1 MKNTRNTFSRYQS
14 LFFFN
19 LREYEKSIAI
29 YYFTTVSFFNCYVLS
44 LVMVSVDKKKREKIF
59 KDLKNYQQRDFSFSS
74 GHILGSMCTQPHPIA
89 REAYIQF
96 LETNL
101 GDPKLCPGTK
111 EIESRF
117 IAFISTLLHAPKKS
131 VGQIVSGGTEGN
143 ITAMWIAKQLS
154 GKKEVILPESAHF
167 SFQKIA
173 SLMDMKLIEIP
184 LTKEYVMDIS
194 QLKKKIG
201 KGTAAVVGLAGST
214 ELGAIDP
221 IPELSE
227 ICSNEHVL
235 LHVDAAFGG
244 FIIPFM
250 RKLHYNVPQFDF
262 KLKGVSTISIDSHK
276 MGYSAIPLGTLMIRQ
291 KHWLESISVES
302 PYISCEKQAGILG
315 TRSGAP
321 VAAAYAV
328 AQYLGFEG
336 YKKMVK
342 SCMDVTSYTEKRISD
357 LGLSLV
363 TKPTMNVLGVHLKKP
378 GQIVKKLSERGWRV
392 NKVERLSCIRLVL
405 MPQITKQIIDEFI
418 PVLEKTCNEV
428 GEL

>member
-1 MKNTRNTFSRYQS
+1 MNY
-14 LFFFN
+14 
-19 LREYEKSIAI
+19 
-29 YYFTTVSFFNCYVLS
+29 SFPMSSDNR
-44 LVMVSVDKKKREKIF
+44 KKRDEIF
-59 KDLKNYQQRDFSFSS
+59 KELDLLQQQDFSFSS
-74 GHILGSMCTQPHPIA
+74 GHILGSMCTQPHQIA

-101 GDPKLCPGTK
+101 GDPELCPGTK

-117 IAFISTLLHAPKKS
+117 IAFISQLLHTPKTA

-154 GKKEVILPESAHF
+154 GKKEILLPQSAHF

-184 LTKEYVMDIS
+184 FTKEYVMDVT
-194 QLKKKIG
+194 QLKKKIN
-201 KGTAAVVGLAGST
+201 KRTAAVVGLAGST
-214 ELGAIDP
+214 ELGTIDP

-227 ICSNEHVL
+227 ICGDEHIF

-244 FIIPFM
+244 FVVPFL
-250 RKLHYNVPQFDF
+250 KELHYKVPDFDF
-262 KLKGVSTISIDSHK
+262 QLKGVSTISIDSHK
-276 MGYSAIPLGTLMIRQ
+276 MGYAAIPLGTLMIRK

-302 PYISCEKQAGILG
+302 PYISSEKQAGILG
-315 TRSGAP
+315 TRSGGP

-328 AQYLGFEG
+328 ARYLGHEG
-336 YKKMVK
+336 YRNMVQ
-342 SCMDVTSYTEKRISD
+342 SCMDITKYTERRITEI
-357 LGLSLV
+357 GLNLIM
-363 TKPTMNVLGVHLKKP
+363 KPTMNVLGVKLKKP
-378 GQIVKKLSERGWRV
+378 GLVVKKLSEQGWRV

-418 PVLEKTCNEV
+418 PILQKTCEEV

>member
-1 MKNTRNTFSRYQS
+1 
-14 LFFFN
+14 
-19 LREYEKSIAI
+19 
-29 YYFTTVSFFNCYVLS
+29 
-44 LVMVSVDKKKREKIF
+44 MVSVDKKKRIKIF
-59 KDLKNYQQRDFSFSS
+59 KELESFQQRDFCFSS

-101 GDPKLCPGTK
+101 GDPELCPGTK
-111 EIESRF
+111 EIESRL
-117 IAFISTLLHAPKKS
+117 IAFISTLLHAPKTS

-167 SFQKIA
+167 SFQKIT
-173 SLMDMKLIEIP
+173 SLMNMKLIEVP
-184 LTKEYVMDIS
+184 LTNEYVMDITKM
-194 QLKKKIG
+194 KKMIHKE
-201 KGTAAVVGLAGST
+201 TAAVIGIAGST
-214 ELGAIDP
+214 ELGTIDR
-221 IPELSE
+221 IPELSD
-227 ICSNEHVL
+227 ICSDEHIF

-244 FIIPFM
+244 FVIPFL
-250 RKLHYNVPQFDF
+250 KELHYKVPEFDF
-262 KLKGVSTISIDSHK
+262 TLKGVSTISIDSHK

-291 KHWLESISVES
+291 KHWLDSISVES
-302 PYISCEKQAGILG
+302 PYISCEKQVGILG

-328 AQYLGFEG
+328 AQYLGLEG

-342 SCMDVTSYTEKRISD
+342 SCMNVTWYTEKRITE
-357 LGLSLV
+357 LGLDLV
-363 TKPTMNVLGVHLKKP
+363 IQPTMNVLGIKLKKP
-378 GQIVKKLSERGWRV
+378 GQIVKKLSKQGWRV
-392 NKVERLSCIRLVL
+392 NKIERLSCIRLVL

-418 PVLEKTCNEV
+418 LVLKKTCEEV

>member
-1 MKNTRNTFSRYQS
+1 MA
-14 LFFFN
+14 
-19 LREYEKSIAI
+19 SI
-29 YYFTTVSFFNCYVLS
+29 N
-44 LVMVSVDKKKREKIF
+44 KKKEKKIF
-59 KDLKNYQQRDFSFSS
+59 KELVSFQQRDFCFSS

-101 GDPKLCPGTK
+101 GDPELCPGTK

-117 IAFISTLLHAPKKS
+117 IAFISKLLHAPKTS
-131 VGQIVSGGTEGN
+131 EGQIVSGGTEGN

-154 GKKEVILPESAHF
+154 RKKEVILSENAHF

-173 SLMDMKLIEIP
+173 SLMNMKPIELP
-184 LTKEYVMDIS
+184 LTSEYIMDITKM
-194 QLKKKIG
+194 KKEIH
-201 KGTAAVVGLAGST
+201 KGIAAVIGIAGST
-214 ELGAIDP
+214 ELGTIDP
-221 IPELSE
+221 IPELSD
-227 ICSNEHVL
+227 ICSDEHIF

-244 FIIPFM
+244 FVIPFL
-250 RKLHYNVPQFDF
+250 RELHYNVPQFDF

-328 AQYLGFEG
+328 TQYLGFQG
-336 YKKMVK
+336 YKSMVE
-342 SCMDVTSYTEKRISD
+342 SCMNVTNYTKKRLEE

-363 TKPTMNVLGVHLKKP
+363 IRPTMNIVGVKLKKP
-378 GQIVKKLSERGWRV
+378 GQIVKKLSEKGWRV

-405 MPQITKQIIDEFI
+405 MSQITKKIIDEFI
-418 PVLEKTCNEV
+418 PSLKKACEEV

>member
-1 MKNTRNTFSRYQS
+1 
-14 LFFFN
+14 
-19 LREYEKSIAI
+19 
-29 YYFTTVSFFNCYVLS
+29 
-44 LVMVSVDKKKREKIF
+44 MVSAEKKKRMKIF
-59 KDLKNYQQRDFSFSS
+59 KELESVQERDFSFSS

-101 GDPKLCPGTK
+101 GDPELCPGTK

-117 IAFISTLLHAPKKS
+117 IAYISKLLHAPKTS

-184 LTKEYVMDIS
+184 LTKEYVMDVS
-194 QLKKKIG
+194 QLKKKIT
-201 KGTAAVVGLAGST
+201 KATAAVVGLAGST
-214 ELGAIDP
+214 ELGTIDP

-227 ICSNEHVL
+227 ICSDKQIF

-244 FIIPFM
+244 FVIPFLK
-250 RKLHYNVPQFDF
+250 KLHYKVPDFDF
-262 KLKGVSTISIDSHK
+262 QLKGVSTISIDSHK
-276 MGYSAIPLGTLMIRQ
+276 MGYATIPLGTLMIRK
-291 KHWLESISVES
+291 KHWLERISVES
-302 PYISCEKQAGILG
+302 PYISSEKQAGILG

-336 YKKMVK
+336 YKKVVK
-342 SCMDVTSYTEKRISD
+342 SCMDVTRYTEKRITE
-357 LGLSLV
+357 LGLNLV
-363 TKPTMNVLGVHLKKP
+363 TTPTMNVIGVRLKKP
-378 GQIVKKLSERGWRV
+378 SQIVKELSKKGWRV
-392 NKVERLSCIRLVL
+392 NKVERLSCIRLVF
-405 MPQITKQIIDEFI
+405 MPLITKQIIDEFI
-418 PVLEKTCNEV
+418 PVLKITCEEV